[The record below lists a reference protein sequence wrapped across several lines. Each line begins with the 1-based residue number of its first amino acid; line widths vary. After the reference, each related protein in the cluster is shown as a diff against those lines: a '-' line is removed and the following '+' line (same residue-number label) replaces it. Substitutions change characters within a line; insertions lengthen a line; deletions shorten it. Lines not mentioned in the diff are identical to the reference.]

1 MTTPHDGDEPHQ
13 HPQPS
18 GLAATTEHYTRWGWQ
33 VLRADDR
40 LLLTTDDTVS
50 AVEMPSGIA
59 AEVQHYLTVR
69 LLAAP
74 VIILPGAPTRWL
86 LLTSSANDST
96 PVGLI
101 RLRARGALTHRCGTL
116 VPLPP
121 SRLELGPVTW
131 HSPPALDGP
140 TLPPFT
146 AVVAAT
152 RAVTETAGLL

>member
-1 MTTPHDGDEPHQ
+1 MTTPHDGGEPHR
-13 HPQPS
+13 HSQPS
-18 GLAATTEHYTRWGWQ
+18 GLAATAEHYERWGWL
-33 VLRADDR
+33 VLQADDR

-69 LLAAP
+69 LLAGP
-74 VIILPGAPTRWL
+74 VIILPGAPGRWL
-86 LLTSSANDST
+86 LLTGSADDSA
-96 PVGLI
+96 PVSLI

-131 HSPPALDGP
+131 HSPPSLDGP
-140 TLPPFT
+140 TSPFT

-152 RAVTETAGLL
+152 RAVTETAGLS